1 MYFKSL
7 QILRGIAAL
16 AVVLYHIHIY
26 AALIGNN
33 NATFFRVFNE
43 NFSYGALFFFVL
55 SGFIMAYLIDIDY
68 KYFLRL
74 RILRIYPTYIIAVIL
89 VIFLKVMIFGS
100 VENQKLYL
108 AITLLP
114 LGELQYPLAVEWTLI
129 YEVFFYFI
137 CSFFT
142 TRILKRFYLFFLMIW
157 LNIILIGYFIFHTPT
172 LAKPDIISIFFSSF
186 NLLFIF
192 GGIAYFI
199 AKKIE
204 NPNKIYDYFWMI
216 IAFCL
221 LLLSN
226 ISPSILVKNLML
238 GTGFSLILVIT
249 YLRDKYPNKNK
260 KLLLIEKII
269 SFGERLGD
277 YSYSLYLVHV
287 PIITVVF
294 SISKNM
300 LNLPIS
306 SKICFI
312 SLVISLFAGW
322 HYGRMEL
329 YIYKKLKMLVK

>member
-16 AVVLYHIHIY
+16 AVVLYHIYIY
-26 AALIGNN
+26 LVLIGNN
-33 NATFFRVFNE
+33 SE
-43 NFSYGALFFFVL
+43 NSFKIFKENLAYGALFFIVL
-55 SGFIMAYLIDIDY
+55 SGFLMSYLIDIDY
-68 KYFLRL
+68 KHFLRR
-74 RILRIYPTYIIAVIL
+74 RILRIYPTYIITVIL
-89 VIFLKVMIFGS
+89 VIFFKVMIFGS
-100 VENQKLYL
+100 IENQKLYL

-114 LGELQYPLAVEWTLI
+114 LGELQYPVGIEWTLI

-142 TRILKRFYLFFLMIW
+142 TRILKRFYLFFLILW
-157 LNIILIGYFIFHTPT
+157 LNIIIIGYFIFHTPT
-172 LAKPDIISIFFSSF
+172 LLKPDISSIFLSSF
-186 NLLFIF
+186 NLLFIS

-226 ISPSILVKNLML
+226 ISPSILFKNLML
-238 GTGFSLILVIT
+238 GTGFSLIIVIR
-249 YLRDKYPNKNK
+249 YLRDKYPNKK
-260 KLLLIEKII
+260 KNLLFIEKII
-269 SFGERLGD
+269 SLGERFGD
-277 YSYSLYLVHV
+277 YSYGLYLVHV
-287 PIITVVF
+287 PIITVIF

-312 SLVISLFAGW
+312 SLVISLFGGW

-329 YIYKKLKMLVK
+329 YIYKKLKMLVQ